1 MIYETIETK
10 RRFKIY
16 RKKTILQ
23 NLIDNME

>member
-1 MIYETIETK
+1 MIDETIETK
-10 RRFKIY
+10 GRFKIY

>member
-10 RRFKIY
+10 ERFKIY
-16 RKKTILQ
+16 RKKTLLQ